1 MAARAVAL
9 VATLLLVVVGIP
21 TLAAADS
28 AATAPQGAASVGEI
42 SGTVTGP
49 EGGPLP
55 GADVTLQGE
64 SLIQAMARTFSSAN
78 GLFRFRNLRP
88 GTYTVT
94 VSLSGFQSLEYQVA
108 VNVGAIAT
116 VLVSLELAGAEEV
129 LTVTAQSP
137 LIEIAKAQ
145 ISSSYGEDLIASIP
159 IAREFVEV
167 QDFTPGITDRGAYG
181 AGGVVESRY
190 RRGSS
195 TSAYKLNGVD
205 ITEPD
210 WGTTWVNP
218 SIDTIAEIQVVGIG
232 ASAEYGNFTGATV
245 NIVTKGGTNEF
256 HGALSH
262 YYSADALRGD
272 NAGGVPEYTRGFFD
286 YDHDF
291 SVSLGGPLVREK
303 LLFFSNYGYSTIKRQ
318 PFADP
323 SFEGVDPRRETTTRN
338 RFHGRLDWLLNDSNV
353 VGFMFN
359 ADPSTDRGLGQG
371 PGDGP
376 EIGNDIDFST
386 KSWLVSW
393 QSQLSDNAYFDF
405 RYGGYLGNYLEEPIV
420 CCDVPLIFDYLT
432 NISYNT
438 SGFILDEDNGRH
450 EVNTSLTYYADEF
463 LGASHN
469 LKIGMEYEN
478 TWSLFLGRY
487 TGDDAGA
494 IFIYPYY
501 GYTYIYGFT
510 YDSHLDVEIKRVSA
524 FVQDDIQIGDR
535 LNLNLGLRWDNVK
548 LDDLYGPGSRAT
560 EDPRYDG
567 SLDPAIYPPAVYGPA
582 PRQLTHLSNLAPRLG
597 ATLDLAGDARYVAH
611 GSWGRY
617 FEKAMAYGPISS
629 HGAAYES
636 FEYFFN
642 YTDVPWDPNNID
654 TEFWTSLAFA
664 PEAFVLSY
672 AYGENVPYALDP
684 DLKQQHT
691 DVVNVGL
698 EVELAPDWI
707 VGADYI
713 HKRDRDMM
721 IPVDRAPHTYVP
733 FEYTDPLGG
742 TQTLYEQ
749 TDDLASD
756 FIISNDDYYFRT
768 HDMFIVSLEK
778 RASRDFSFNTSLTW
792 QKSFGNIENTVDA
805 NWGFGNLYS
814 ASTNPNFNG
823 HPYSEGL
830 LTHNREWQFKTFA
843 NYRLPWGIQ
852 AAVYYRLESGRLWTP
867 RIRKRRIPQ
876 LDNTAAGTWGN
887 VRLEPRG
894 NRPTDALNNLDL
906 RFGKVFDIGNTS
918 LDFTVDVFNAIN
930 SNSVRGDRNDAG
942 MYRNIN
948 STFPISGGNSFGE
961 PRRIV
966 RPRQVRLAIRFV
978 F

>member
-9 VATLLLVVVGIP
+9 VTTLLLVGIP
-21 TLAAADS
+21 ALASADS

-42 SGTVTGP
+42 SGTIRGP
-49 EGGPLP
+49 DRVPLP
-55 GADVTLQGE
+55 GANVTLQGE
-64 SLIQAMARTFSSAN
+64 SLIQAQASRVSGAN
-78 GLFRFRNLRP
+78 GTFRFRNLRP

-94 VSLSGFQSLEYQVA
+94 VSVPGFLTVEYQVV
-108 VNVGAIAT
+108 VNVGAIST
-116 VLVSLELAGAEEV
+116 VLVGLELAGAEEV
-129 LTVTAQSP
+129 LTVIAQAP

-145 ISSSYGEDLIASIP
+145 ISSSYGSDLIASIP

-167 QDFTPGITDRGAYG
+167 QDFTPGVTDRGAYG
-181 AGGVVESRY
+181 AGGNVESRY
-190 RRGSS
+190 RRGSA
-195 TSAYKLNGVD
+195 TNAYKLNGVD

-210 WGTTWVNP
+210 WGNTWVNP

-245 NIVTKGGTNEF
+245 NVITKGGTNEF

-262 YYSADALRGD
+262 YYSSDALRGD
-272 NAGGVPEYTRGFFD
+272 NADGVPEYTRGAFD

-338 RFHGRLDWLLNDSNV
+338 RFHGRLDWLVNDDNI
-353 VGFMFN
+353 VGFMLN
-359 ADPSTDRGLGQG
+359 SDPSTDRGLNQG

-376 EIGNDIDFST
+376 EIGDDIVFST
-386 KSWLVSW
+386 KAWLVSW
-393 QSQLSDNAYFDF
+393 QSQLSDNAYLDF
-405 RYGGYLGNYLEEPIV
+405 RYGGYLGNYLSEPIS
-420 CCDVPLIFDYLT
+420 CCDVPIIFDYTT

-438 SGFILDEDNGRH
+438 SGFRLDEDNGRH
-450 EVNTSLTYYADEF
+450 EIDASLTYYADEF

-478 TWSLFLGRY
+478 TWSLFIGRY
-487 TGDDAGA
+487 TGDDAGF
-494 IFIYPYY
+494 IGIYPYY
-501 GYTYIYGFT
+501 GYTYVYGWT
-510 YDSHLDVEIKRVSA
+510 YDAHLDVEIKRISA

-535 LNLNLGLRWDNVK
+535 LNLNLGLRWDNAK

-560 EDPRYDG
+560 KDPRYDG
-567 SLDPAIYPPAVYGPA
+567 SLDPAIYPPDVYGPA
-582 PRQLTHLSNLAPRLG
+582 PRQLAHLKNLAPRLG
-597 ATLDLAGDARYVAH
+597 ATFDVAGDARYVAH

-629 HGAAYES
+629 HGAAYEG

-642 YTDVPWDPNNID
+642 YTDVPWDPDNID
-654 TEFWTSLAFA
+654 TEFWEALAFD
-664 PEAFVLSY
+664 PDGFVLSY

-691 DVVNVGL
+691 DVFNIGL
-698 EVELAPDWI
+698 EVEVARDWI
-707 VGADYI
+707 VGGDYI
-713 HKRDRDMM
+713 HKRDSDMM

-742 TQTLYEQ
+742 TQTLYQQ
-749 TDDLASD
+749 TDNLAAN
-756 FIISNDDYYFRT
+756 FIISNDDYYFRE
-768 HDMFIVSLEK
+768 HDMIILSLEK
-778 RASRDFSFNTSLTW
+778 RPSRNFSFNSSLTW
-792 QKSFGNIENTVDA
+792 QKSVGNMENTVSA
-805 NWGFGNLYS
+805 SWGFGNLYS

-823 HPYSEGL
+823 HPYSEGR
-830 LTHNREWQFKTFA
+830 LTYDRTWVFKTFA
-843 NYRLPWGIQ
+843 NYELPWRIQ
-852 AAVYYRLESGRLWTP
+852 AAVYYRWESGRPWTA
-867 RIRKRRIPQ
+867 RIRKSRIPE
-876 LDNTAAGTWGN
+876 LRGTTPTWFN

-894 NRPTDALNNLDL
+894 DRRWDAFNNLDL
-906 RFGKVFDIGNTS
+906 RFGKVIDIGTTT
-918 LDFTVDVFNAIN
+918 LDFTVDVFNFTN
-930 SNSVRGDRNDAG
+930 SNSPTSIYSRVNDR
-942 MYRNIN
+942 
-948 STFPISGGNSFGE
+948 FPITGDDAFGLS
-961 PRRIV
+961 RRIE